1 MPNSQFSSEP
11 RELLSRDVGKGG
23 TLGSA
28 SASDENWELGIGQIA
43 AMSLYSPAEL
53 EGREESAQFPI
64 PNSHPSRAN
73 RYLAMLEKVALSDQ
87 PLPRMRIENWEL
99 GIGQIAAMSLYS
111 PAELEGREESDQCS
125 IPNSHPSRANCYLAM
140 LEKVALSDQ
149 PQPLS
154 RMRV

>member
-1 MPNSQFSSEP
+1 
-11 RELLSRDVGKGG
+11 
-23 TLGSA
+23 
-28 SASDENWELGIGQIA
+28 
-43 AMSLYSPAEL
+43 MSLYSPAEL

-111 PAELEGREESDQCS
+111 PAELEGREG
-125 IPNSHPSRANCYLAM
+125 I
-140 LEKVALSDQ
+140 
-149 PQPLS
+149 
-154 RMRV
+154 

>member
-99 GIGQIAAMSLYS
+99 VRFPPCHYT
-111 PAELEGREESDQCS
+111 
-125 IPNSHPSRANCYLAM
+125 
-140 LEKVALSDQ
+140 ALQ
-149 PQPLS
+149 N
-154 RMRV
+154 